1 MIVKKN
7 LDIFLKLLGKKDKLL
22 FQYVVF
28 LQLGGSILEAFG
40 IALIIPI
47 LGIILGQDGSNLFF
61 LRDIN
66 ESLNISN
73 KGSLLIFLV
82 AAIIIISHNLQN
94 FDNCDTN
101 LLMKAYNLG
110 YNLLFK
116 NDFYKNNH
124 ETILLNIF

>member
-7 LDIFLKLLGKKDKLL
+7 LDIFLRLLGKKEKLL

-47 LGIILGQDGSNLFF
+47 LGIILGQDGSNFFF

-73 KGSLLIFLV
+73 KGSLLMFLV
-82 AAIIIISHNLQN
+82 ATMLLFFIFKNAVFSFYIQKNLQ
-94 FDNCDTN
+94 FC
-101 LLMKAYNLG
+101 LQYP
-110 YNLLFK
+110 
-116 NDFYKNNH
+116 
-124 ETILLNIF
+124 I